1 LRTRYW
7 IHGLKGA
14 NFLQNRLL
22 LGLLR
27 SRRGKIGISIIV
39 FLLLLSALAPL
50 VIPIKSYFMWNV
62 PDYWINNPKTSAPY
76 WTNIFG
82 PKEFEHVF
90 LSRND
95 AKTSSE
101 SLEGINVIDNN
112 FKINVKSDSFPDD
125 FMFLYSARYSDVP
138 PVLQIDITR
147 PDNNIFTIYYS
158 SLPMTN
164 KANSSFSDRIFSTN
178 KDVREALTQYQNL
191 FSFPVAGFQPQIL
204 LFSDSTKPTVL
215 KGEYQISLKFYLF
228 DNSSRVEDAGIIL
241 GGRVFGIM
249 GTDDLRRDLLT
260 GIIWGTPIALFIG
273 LTVSV
278 FSIAIGLIY
287 GVVSGYRG
295 RRTDEAMMRVNDIFY
310 ALPTLPLLILLM
322 VTYGRSIFLII
333 AFLMIFSWMGTAK
346 VIRSIALQMRNFQY
360 VEAAKLMGQSDLKV
374 IFKHIIPQLL
384 PLTFASVAISV
395 PGAILAEAGL
405 SFLGLGDPSLPTW
418 GQILRDANTADA
430 AARGLWWWIIPPGL
444 MIALTGLAFF
454 LIGNTLDS
462 IANPLRNKKKIS

>member
-1 LRTRYW
+1 MIKRT
-7 IHGLKGA
+7 
-14 NFLQNRLL
+14 
-22 LGLLR
+22 
-27 SRRGKIGISIIV
+27 
-39 FLLLLSALAPL
+39 
-50 VIPIKSYFMWNV
+50 
-62 PDYWINNPKTSAPY
+62 
-76 WTNIFG
+76 
-82 PKEFEHVF
+82 
-90 LSRND
+90 
-95 AKTSSE
+95 
-101 SLEGINVIDNN
+101 
-112 FKINVKSDSFPDD
+112 
-125 FMFLYSARYSDVP
+125 
-138 PVLQIDITR
+138 
-147 PDNNIFTIYYS
+147 YS
-158 SLPMTN
+158 S
-164 KANSSFSDRIFSTN
+164 KF
-178 KDVREALTQYQNL
+178 
-191 FSFPVAGFQPQIL
+191 FSFRSWFQRHI
-204 LFSDSTKPTVL
+204 FIFNSTKPTVL

-278 FSIAIGLIY
+278 FSIVVGLIY

-322 VTYGRSIFLII
+322 VTFGRSIFLII

-346 VIRSIALQMRNFQY
+346 VIRSIALQMRNYQY

-395 PGAILAEAGL
+395 PGAILAEGRSEFSVWATLITHMG
-405 SFLGLGDPSLPTW
+405 SNAFVMP
-418 GQILRDANTADA
+418 NTADA
-430 AARGLWWWIIPPGL
+430 ASRGLWCVDYSSWSYDCIDW
-444 MIALTGLAFF
+444 LAFF

-462 IANPLRNKKKIS
+462 IANL